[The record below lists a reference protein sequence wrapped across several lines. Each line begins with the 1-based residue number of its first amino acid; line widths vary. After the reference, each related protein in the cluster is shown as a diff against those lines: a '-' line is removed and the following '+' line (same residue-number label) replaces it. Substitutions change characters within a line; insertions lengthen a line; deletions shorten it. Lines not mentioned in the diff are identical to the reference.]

1 MKEKIIGIGATS
13 KLSGLSER
21 ILRYWESL
29 GLIQPIRLPSG
40 HRKFSISM
48 VKKIISI
55 RDTLE
60 KHNLRINDLI
70 TSSNFLNDD
79 TLKDKVTAPGVF
91 DLNINLDTP
100 VYELAKKNGRIHPLS
115 GLPDKIFIQQE
126 VIRKLDSEAK
136 LSVCYV
142 DLKDF
147 KFYNKRYGYEK
158 GDAVIKFLAAVIY
171 DVVKENGA
179 LNDIAGHYGGDNFV
193 IITDHDR
200 HTKICSEL
208 IKNFD
213 ELIGQHYDK
222 EDKAKGY
229 IITKKRNTEEESTPI
244 MTLSISVVWNGKRKL
259 SHFAQ
264 VEDLAK
270 ELKVH
275 AQKMVKSEFLVDRRT
290 Y

>member
-1 MKEKIIGIGATS
+1 MVEKIIGIGATS

-21 ILRYWESL
+21 TLRYWESL

-55 RDTLE
+55 RHNIE

-70 TSSNFLNDD
+70 TSSTFLNDD
-79 TLKDKVTAPGVF
+79 TLKDKVATAGVF

-126 VIRKLDSEAK
+126 IIRKLDSNAK
-136 LSVCYV
+136 LSVCYI

-147 KFYNKRYGYEK
+147 RLYNKRYGYEK
-158 GDAVIKFLAAVIY
+158 GDAVLKFLAAVIY
-171 DVVKENGA
+171 DVVKEYGA
-179 LNDIAGHYGGDNFV
+179 VNDIAGHYGGDNFV

-200 HTKICSEL
+200 HMQICSEL

-213 ELIGQHYDK
+213 HLIGQHYDK
-222 EDKAKGY
+222 ADKVNGY
-229 IITKKRNTEEESTPI
+229 IVTKKRNTEEEKTAI
-244 MTLSISVVWNGKRKL
+244 MTLSISVVWNAKRKL

-264 VEDLAK
+264 VEDLAT
-270 ELKVH
+270 ELKLH
-275 AQKMVKSEFLVDRRT
+275 AQKMTKSELIVDRRT